1 MNKIV
6 FSFAAGLFLL
16 VSCQSNSNK
25 KESATTTA
33 VAPEPAKAVP
43 VEKVMADAATILAR
57 KEVPILCYHHI
68 QEIGPHDSDYKKAY
82 TVTPANFA
90 DQMKALSDKGYHTIL
105 PVQLKEYL
113 AYGTPL
119 PAKPVMLTFDD
130 TDGEQYTIGATEMKK
145 YGFKGVFFIMTVSIN
160 RPRYM
165 TKEQIVELSNNGND
179 IEAHTWDHHM
189 VTKYTGDDW
198 ELQLVK
204 PKKKLEDL
212 VGKPVKY
219 FAYPFGLWNQ
229 AAIPEL
235 KSRGY
240 ELAFILSSKR
250 DTIDPLYTIRRMLVT
265 GTWSTDGMIRAMDST
280 FK

>member
-1 MNKIV
+1 MNKIT
-6 FSFAAGLFLL
+6 FSLLSGLLL
-16 VSCQSNSNK
+16 FISCQNTSRT
-25 KESATTTA
+25 KETTA
-33 VAPEPAKAVP
+33 PAAIAPAKIVP
-43 VEKVMADAATILAR
+43 VKKVIADAATILAR

-68 QEIGPHDSDYKKAY
+68 QEIGPRDSDYKKAY
-82 TVTPANFA
+82 TVTPSNFA
-90 DQMKALSDKGYHTIL
+90 AQMKALSDNGYHTIL

-113 AYGTPL
+113 SYGTPL
-119 PAKPVMLTFDD
+119 PSKPVMLTFDD

-145 YGFKGVFFIMTVSIN
+145 YGFVGAFFIMTVSIN
-160 RPRYM
+160 RPNYM
-165 TKEQIVELSNNGND
+165 TKEQIIELSNNGND

-189 VTKYTGDDW
+189 VTKYAGDDW
-198 ELQLVK
+198 ELQISK
-204 PKKKLEDL
+204 PKKKLEDM

-235 KSRGY
+235 KARGY
-240 ELAFILSSKR
+240 DLAFILSTKR

-265 GTWSTDGMIRAMDST
+265 GTWSTDGMLRAMDST